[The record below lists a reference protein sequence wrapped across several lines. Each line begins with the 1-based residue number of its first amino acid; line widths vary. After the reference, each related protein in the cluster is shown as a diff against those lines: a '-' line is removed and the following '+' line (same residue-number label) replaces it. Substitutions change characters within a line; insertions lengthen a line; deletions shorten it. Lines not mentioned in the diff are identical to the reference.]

1 MKATQV
7 KDRQFIYADDLLRK
21 GVWSEAEVEITEV
34 IPPGGLTYGNGR
46 VSSKFAIRIK
56 GKGKC
61 WEMPTTQFELIKM
74 GLGRDFKE
82 WIGKKITLYPAWGPI
97 PSGGNGSFIRSRP
110 LCPMYQVTPRIQR
123 QMGND
128 LTGKKPEQ
136 EI

>member
-1 MKATQV
+1 MNATQE
-7 KDRQFIYADDLLRK
+7 KDSQFIYADDLIRK

-34 IPPGGLTYGNGR
+34 IAPGGLKYGNGR

-61 WEMPTTQFELIKM
+61 WEMPTTQFRLIRM
-74 GLGRDFKE
+74 GLGRDLKK
-82 WIGKKITLYPAWGPI
+82 WIGKKITLYPAWGKTPFGKG
-97 PSGGNGSFIRSRP
+97 PFIRSRP
-110 LCPMYQVTPRIQR
+110 LCPIYQVPGGVQQ

-128 LTGKKPEQ
+128 LTGDKLGQ